1 MIIATLAALI
11 VMSLVYASWS
21 TEQAASLYEASS
33 FLRQK
38 FLINQAKDSGHGADL
53 ASSNSF
59 QLKIESNEQ
68 KLFTTHD
75 GFLIPSS
82 LNGRR
87 QIYQSY
93 YRRIKPDVDVD
104 CQKIVAGDK
113 IALNVTSDKFKSYK
127 RPARTNDTFANISN
141 CAAFKKER
149 GYIEHPLTVEE
160 LEFPLAFGLLV
171 YKEIEQVER
180 LLRAIY
186 RPQHYYCFHVDL
198 KNETTRNKT
207 YNGLVNIARCFDNV
221 FVASERVSVSWG
233 NISILQAE
241 HICMKELWK
250 KNRWKY
256 YINLTG
262 QEFPLKTNFEIMK
275 ILKAMDGANVV
286 FGSHTR
292 QVKLYEP
299 RQETSNNVT
308 F

>member
-1 MIIATLAALI
+1 MIIATLAFLI
-11 VMSLVYASWS
+11 VMSLVYSSWS

-87 QIYQSY
+87 QIYQSFY
-93 YRRIKPDVDVD
+93 KRIKPDVDAD

-113 IALNVTSDKFKSYK
+113 IALNVTLDKFKSYK
-127 RPARTNDTFANISN
+127 RPVRTNDTFANISS
-141 CAAFKKER
+141 CAAFKTDR

-198 KNETTRNKT
+198 KNETTRNNT

-286 FGSHTR
+286 FGSQTR
-292 QVKLYEP
+292 
-299 RQETSNNVT
+299 
-308 F
+308 

>member
-1 MIIATLAALI
+1 MIIATLAFSI
-11 VMSLVYASWS
+11 VMSLVYSSWS
-21 TEQAASLYEASS
+21 TEQA

-93 YRRIKPDVDVD
+93 YKRIKPDVDVD
-104 CQKIVAGDK
+104 CQEIVAGNK

-127 RPARTNDTFANISN
+127 RPARSNDTFAKIWN

-149 GYIEHPLTVEE
+149 GYLEHPLTVEE
-160 LEFPLAFGLLV
+160 LEFPLAFGVLV

-198 KNETTRNKT
+198 KNETTRNRT

-221 FVASERVSVSWG
+221 FVASERVLVTWG
-233 NISILQAE
+233 KISILHAE

-292 QVKLYEP
+292 YVKLYEP
-299 RQETSNNVT
+299 RHEIFNNLT